1 MSFIITYK
9 HSGTKRL
16 AKPKLAGIEREAC
29 TSLPPFPAQRAVKR
43 QKRARNRETTSSLI
57 SQYRARMTNNGFAGF
72 RC

>member
-1 MSFIITYK
+1 MSFIITYKMSFIITYK

-43 QKRARNRETTSSLI
+43 QKRARIGSPP
-57 SQYRARMTNNGFAGF
+57 RA
-72 RC
+72 